1 MTMDVPRAPTQRHR
15 RRLLAGAAG
24 ACLLVG
30 LGVGSLA
37 LRPAAPS
44 VDRDTLWLGT
54 VQRGPMVREV
64 LGQGT
69 LVPEAIY
76 WLTARSSAQVVRV
89 LQKPGALVKSD
100 TLIVELTNA
109 ELELAALEAEREL
122 SRAEAELVN
131 LEATL
136 NAERLGRE
144 SALATLTSELAD
156 AVRRA
161 RADEELGRRGF
172 LSELEQGQTLGHE
185 KELRGRLD
193 FEQKRLGVLARGMAA
208 QVDAQKE
215 QIERLRSIAEFKRNE
230 VEALRLRA
238 GVDGVLQELSLEQ
251 GQSVAAGALLGKVVR
266 PDRLKAVVR
275 IPETQTRDL
284 AIGQAASI
292 DTRNGVVAGHVTRI
306 DPAAQAGSVRVDV
319 TLDGALPPG
328 SRPDLNV
335 EGRIELER
343 LPSVLFVGRPAVGQ
357 PGTSASLFRLDADGS
372 GAERIQVQLGR
383 SSVENVEVLSGLR
396 EGDRV
401 ILSELSQLNEVDRIR
416 LD

>member
-1 MTMDVPRAPTQRHR
+1 MDVPRPPIRRTR

-24 ACLLVG
+24 VCLLVG
-30 LGVGSLA
+30 LSLGSLA

-54 VQRGPMVREV
+54 VQRGPMLREV

-69 LVPEAIY
+69 LVPESIY

-89 LQKPGALVKSD
+89 LQKPGALMKSD
-100 TLIVELTNA
+100 TLIVELTNS
-109 ELELAALEAEREL
+109 EIELATLEAEREL

-144 SALATLTSELAD
+144 SSLATLTSELAD

-185 KELRGRLD
+185 KELSGRLD

-208 QVDAQKE
+208 QVAAQKA
-215 QIERLRSIAEFKRNE
+215 QIERLRSIAEFKRRE

-284 AIGQAASI
+284 AVGQAAHI
-292 DTRNGVVAGHVTRI
+292 DTRNGVVAGHVPRI

-328 SRPDLNV
+328 ARPDLNV

-343 LPSVLFVGRPAVGQ
+343 LESVLFMGRPAVGQ
-357 PGTSASLFRLDADGS
+357 PGTSVSLFKLDADGS
-372 GAERIQVQLGR
+372 GAERTPVQLGR
-383 SSVENVEVLSGLR
+383 SSVENVEIVSGLH

-401 ILSELSQLNEVDRIR
+401 ILSEQSQLNEVDRIR

>member
-1 MTMDVPRAPTQRHR
+1 MDVARPPMQRTR
-15 RRLLAGAAG
+15 RRLAAVAAG
-24 ACLLVG
+24 ICLLVG
-30 LGVGSLA
+30 LTLGSLA

-44 VDRDTLWLGT
+44 VDRATLFIGA

-69 LVPEAIY
+69 LVPEEIH
-76 WLTARSSAQVVRV
+76 WLTARSSAMVLRV
-89 LQKPGALVKSD
+89 LQKPGARVESD
-100 TLIVELTNA
+100 TVIVELTNA
-109 ELELAALEAEREL
+109 ELELAALEADREL

-144 SALATLTSELAD
+144 SALATLGSDLAD
-156 AVRRA
+156 AERRA

-172 LSELEQGQTLGHE
+172 LSELEQGQTRGRAS
-185 KELRGRLD
+185 ELRGRLD
-193 FEQKRLGVLARGMAA
+193 FEQKRLGALARGMTAQVAA
-208 QVDAQKE
+208 QQAQLA
-215 QIERLRSIAEFKRNE
+215 RLRSIAEFKRNE
-230 VEALRLRA
+230 VEGLSLRA
-238 GVDGVLQELSLEQ
+238 SVNGVLQELSLEQ

-284 AIGQAASI
+284 QIGQAASI

-319 TLDGALPPG
+319 TFDAALPPG
-328 SRPDLNV
+328 ARPDLNV
-335 EGRIELER
+335 EGTIELER
-343 LPSVLFVGRPAVGQ
+343 LASVVFMGRPAVGQ
-357 PGTSASLFRLDADGS
+357 PGTSVSLFKLDADGS

-383 SSVENVEVLSGLR
+383 SSIEHVEVLSGLR
-396 EGDRV
+396 EGDQV
-401 ILSELSQLNEVDRIR
+401 ILSELSQMDEVDRIR
-416 LD
+416 LH

>member
-1 MTMDVPRAPTQRHR
+1 MDVPRAPIQRTR

-24 ACLLVG
+24 ICLLVG
-30 LGVGSLA
+30 LSVGSLA

-54 VQRGPMVREV
+54 VQRGPMLREV

-69 LVPEAIY
+69 LVPESIY

-185 KELRGRLD
+185 KELRGRLE
-193 FEQKRLGVLARGMAA
+193 FEQKRLGVLARGTAA
-208 QVDAQKE
+208 QVVAQKS
-215 QIERLRSIAEFKRNE
+215 QIERLE
-230 VEALRLRA
+230 
-238 GVDGVLQELSLEQ
+238 GVM
-251 GQSVAAGALLGKVVR
+251 
-266 PDRLKAVVR
+266 
-275 IPETQTRDL
+275 
-284 AIGQAASI
+284 
-292 DTRNGVVAGHVTRI
+292 
-306 DPAAQAGSVRVDV
+306 
-319 TLDGALPPG
+319 
-328 SRPDLNV
+328 
-335 EGRIELER
+335 
-343 LPSVLFVGRPAVGQ
+343 FMGRPAVGQ
-357 PGTSASLFRLDADGS
+357 PGTSASLFKLDPDGS
-372 GAERIQVQLGR
+372 GAERTPVQLGR
-383 SSVENVEVLSGLR
+383 SSVENVEVVSGLR

-416 LD
+416 LH